1 MTEDVKQSQE
11 ATTELGALLRTQREQ
26 LGMSPEEAAAG
37 LNLRPGIIE
46 ALEADRHDLLPPRT
60 FVRGYLRTY
69 AKLLGLKEHDVL
81 AAFERQHPEPEAERV
96 RAALSRDGRQR
107 QGGWLKWLVLLIAL
121 ALIAYVA
128 YQKFVLQEAN
138 PEPTA
143 AVSEQPREGVEVA
156 VQEESDE
163 VVEQSASEAAEALPI
178 ITPEPTS
185 QEEQS
190 APALEQTPPEQNHAA
205 TEPVEPTATSAAVV
219 AQTAPQA
226 PAAPQAM
233 RTTVSIEVD
242 EESWVEVSDA
252 SGAQLHAGL
261 VQGPRTLELSGRP
274 PLRLVIGNAQNAR
287 LYYAGDA
294 VPLAAYTRR
303 EVARLTLPVAQ

>member
-143 AVSEQPREGVEVA
+143 AVSEQPREGVE
-156 VQEESDE
+156 
-163 VVEQSASEAAEALPI
+163 QSASEAAEALPI